1 MRRFVLSAFLALSLA
16 LAACQTPTPV
26 HLPDGGT
33 YTPSGWVS
41 TARTVLSILDWAIP
55 AARLIVSGWSASAPG
70 TTTVIL
76 RAVDIAHDT
85 ALPGFQHA
93 LDAYE
98 HAGGDQCAVRSAA
111 DALIASLIAIA
122 DTSGAAGW
130 GLADPIHSALGS
142 LGGIADT
149 LTPVCIPALADGGAV
164 FGVSADTRIHVALGA
179 RPPGLRPFPA
189 IHAPAH

>member
-1 MRRFVLSAFLALSLA
+1 MRRFALSAFLALCLV
-16 LAACQTPTPV
+16 ACQTPTPV

-41 TARTVLSILDWAIP
+41 TARTVLSILDWALP
-55 AARLIVSGWSASAPG
+55 AARLIVSGWAASAPG

-76 RAVDIAHDT
+76 RAVDVAHDT
-85 ALPGFQHA
+85 TLPGFQHA

-98 HAGGDQCAVRSAA
+98 HAGGDQCAVRASA
-111 DALIASLIAIA
+111 DALVASLIAVA

-142 LGGIADT
+142 LGGIVDV
-149 LTPVCIPALADGGAV
+149 LTPVCAVDGGV
-164 FGVSADTRIHVALGA
+164 LYGVSADARIHAALGA
-179 RPPGLRPFPA
+179 RPPSLRPFPA
-189 IHAPAH
+189 IHAP